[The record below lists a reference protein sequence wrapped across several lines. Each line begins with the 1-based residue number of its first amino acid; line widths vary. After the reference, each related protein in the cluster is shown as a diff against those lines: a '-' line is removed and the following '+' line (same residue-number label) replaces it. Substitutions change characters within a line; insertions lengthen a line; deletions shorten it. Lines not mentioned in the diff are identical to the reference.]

1 MLYMLAF
8 RSLFARSSHS
18 PGWPRGWGWGQISHI
33 RLPLVC
39 LMKRG
44 NEAQHSFSVVL
55 RSRVC
60 SAWPQSAEA
69 WDGAV
74 DATDSRDGM
83 EHATR
88 SWEVVGAQGW
98 ASPVVPEP
106 GRTLGAGGCSARVP
120 VLGWVVPRDHA
131 TTSFLREWDPHGARA
146 HSRNPASVPARHRSR
161 LAARASASAFR
172 SPEGSRAE
180 DSTLSTNEKKLGAV
194 KGRSSGRITHLSF
207 MYGVVPN
214 LNPAVASSG
223 SEQRLTSSYAH
234 TITAFSG
241 ITGMQVRAHLPTAA
255 IGVSAAD
262 TRNALMTSPQVSVS
276 TRNVSSG
283 GGSPISPLSNSCR
296 VTALA
301 KPSACLNCPSP
312 V

>member
-1 MLYMLAF
+1 M
-8 RSLFARSSHS
+8 
-18 PGWPRGWGWGQISHI
+18 
-33 RLPLVC
+33 
-39 LMKRG
+39 
-44 NEAQHSFSVVL
+44 
-55 RSRVC
+55 
-60 SAWPQSAEA
+60 
-69 WDGAV
+69 
-74 DATDSRDGM
+74 DAADSRDGM
-83 EHATR
+83 EHAL
-88 SWEVVGAQGW
+88 VGG
-98 ASPVVPEP
+98 
-106 GRTLGAGGCSARVP
+106 GRGAGVGLPSGYRARP
-120 VLGWVVPRDHA
+120 DAGRWWVLCARASVGVVPRDHA
-131 TTSFLREWDPHGARA
+131 TTSFLKEWDPHGARA

-214 LNPAVASSG
+214 LNPAAASSG